1 VDWARFEPNFFAIF
15 PEGPLDEAPQ
25 TFVAL
30 SRIDDPARRARFQR
44 ALVEAYPNVS
54 TLDLAQVQ
62 QAVEGILDRVALAI
76 RFMALFSLAAGTV
89 VLVGAVAASRHQRV
103 REAVL
108 LRTLGATRGQLLRIL
123 LAEYASLGVLAAATA
138 ILLSAAA
145 AWALVRFGFDAAF
158 ALPVPALLALAGG
171 VVALTVVVGLLGSVE
186 VLRRPPL
193 EVLRT
198 E

>member
-1 VDWARFEPNFFAIF
+1 MDTFAEVFTRPTYYRF
-15 PEGPLDEAPQ
+15 
-25 TFVAL
+25 FVL
-30 SRIDDPARRARFQR
+30 
-44 ALVEAYPNVS
+44 L
-54 TLDLAQVQ
+54 
-62 QAVEGILDRVALAI
+62 
-76 RFMALFSLAAGTV
+76 LAAVLTTGNHTV
-89 VLVGAVAASRHQRV
+89 LN
-103 REAVL
+103 L

-145 AWALVRFGFDAAF
+145 AWALVRFGFDAGF

-171 VVALTVVVGLLGSVE
+171 VVALTVVVGLLGSAE